1 MLKQIRIF
9 SKNVRAC
16 IFYICDQLTVSWI
29 LFIRHHLSPIF
40 LMLWIITIN
49 QDNMCENNKKCL
61 KYCTWAFRSWLPK
74 QKLVDTQ
81 MLVNSLSGLH
91 NFAFLVPFS
100 HYLSILSKKIVKT
113 SKYPTQSTLTEQ
125 LFSFFCKIKIIPIVN
140 DYKFLVVSIQEQYFQ
155 LRLKITR
162 PWSKS
167 RN

>member
-1 MLKQIRIF
+1 
-9 SKNVRAC
+9 
-16 IFYICDQLTVSWI
+16 
-29 LFIRHHLSPIF
+29 
-40 LMLWIITIN
+40 
-49 QDNMCENNKKCL
+49 
-61 KYCTWAFRSWLPK
+61 
-74 QKLVDTQ
+74 

-167 RN
+167 RNWSAEFIFLIVLITLSLILIRHHPQICAYYFFTIWFSVFGSMNQRKRTVLKLQRYF